1 MRLADG
7 QLAGGGGF
15 LLDNVR
21 SAVEFGVPLADA
33 VRAASL
39 TPARVIGAEGRIGSI
54 ATGKRAD
61 LILVDAELKLKAVVL
76 RGILLS

>member
-1 MRLADG
+1 M
-7 QLAGGGGF
+7 
-15 LLDNVR
+15 
-21 SAVEFGVPLADA
+21 PLADA

-54 ATGKRAD
+54 AAGKRAD

-76 RGILLS
+76 RGRLLS